1 MNKKTIFQKLMAIF
15 FMPVLIYLVM
25 LFVSIGNGNSY
36 NIFNGDTAMIILK
49 KTSYMTIIALG
60 IGFQL
65 GYGRFDFSGGAIT
78 VLSAMIAGRIC
89 ADNGLGL
96 GVLLLISILCAVV
109 FSILHALIYI
119 KVRVPIAVI
128 SLGTSFLLESL
139 SGLIMNKTYNLGV
152 IPRLAKIY
160 DTALVLIPLLLAV
173 VLCVVFQRYT
183 VWGRQAT
190 LLSRKQSTAVNI
202 GINEKKNTLICYVIS
217 GFIFGCAASL
227 YAVSNF
233 MDTIT
238 APLSTAGTLF
248 GNIIPSLVGLF
259 LSRFID
265 PTAGTIIGA
274 LSIQLLYTGLDSN
287 GISGGIKTICYA
299 VFLAIFIFISGFWD
313 QIVIC
318 VKDQFRKIKQKIKRD
333 KPHDDIV
340 E

>member
-15 FMPVLIYLVM
+15 FMPVVIYLIM
-25 LFVSIGNGNSY
+25 LFVTLGNGNSY
-36 NIFNGDTAMIILK
+36 NIFNGDTSMIILK

-78 VLSAMIAGRIC
+78 VLSAMIAGKIC
-89 ADNGLGL
+89 INAGLGWGML
-96 GVLLLISILCAVV
+96 FLISIVCAIT
-109 FSILHALIYI
+109 FSVLHGLLYI

-128 SLGTSFLLESL
+128 SLGTSFLLESF
-139 SGLIMNKTYNLGV
+139 SGLIMDKTYNLSV
-152 IPRLAKIY
+152 VPQLAKIY
-160 DTALVLIPLLLAV
+160 DTALVLIPLLLACGV
-173 VLCVVFQRYT
+173 CFVFQKFT
-183 VWGRQAT
+183 VWGRQAN
-190 LLSRKQSTAVNI
+190 LLSKKQSAAVNI
-202 GINEKKNTLICYVIS
+202 GINEKKNAIICYIIS
-217 GFIFGCAASL
+217 GFIFGCAAPL

-233 MDTIT
+233 MDQIT

-265 PTAGTIIGA
+265 PTAGTFIGA
-274 LSIQLLYTGLDSN
+274 LTIQLLYTGLDSN
-287 GISGGIKTICYA
+287 GISGGVKTICYA

-313 QIVIC
+313 QIVIF
-318 VKDQFRKIKQKIKRD
+318 VKTQLQKLKQKLKKD
-333 KPHDDIV
+333 KPHDEMI